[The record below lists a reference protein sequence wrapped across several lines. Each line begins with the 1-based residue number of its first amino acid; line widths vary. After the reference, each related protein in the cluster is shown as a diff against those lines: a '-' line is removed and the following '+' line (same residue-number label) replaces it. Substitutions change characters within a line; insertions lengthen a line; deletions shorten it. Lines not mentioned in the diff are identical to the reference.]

1 MKLQQIFANI
11 NKSIGTAPSQPPSAM
26 DEYTTQEFPI
36 SHNVKTLKISEQ
48 TDKMDLYTDQI
59 YLYHN
64 KKMIQA
70 LMVILKDT
78 LYLKDMDGF
87 DIP

>member
-11 NKSIGTAPSQPPSAM
+11 NESIGAAPSGQPPSAM

-36 SHNVKTLKISEQ
+36 SHNINTLKISEQ

-64 KKMIQA
+64 KKMME
-70 LMVILKDT
+70 L
-78 LYLKDMDGF
+78 
-87 DIP
+87 